1 MYLYRTVRWL
11 VDKVMR
17 LLFWFRVYGRENV
30 PADGPV
36 VVCANHLSWWDP
48 FAVGVGVPRILYFMA
63 KVEAFSYPI
72 IGPLLPKV
80 GAFPVHRGTADRQ
93 ALSTA
98 LNKLAEGK
106 AVAMFIEG
114 TRSRTGELLPAYPG
128 AAWLATRQRAPILP
142 VAIKG
147 QWRLFRPVRVYI
159 GEPFELEEYYGQK
172 VNSNEL
178 AQAGQKIMDRIQ
190 ELLADE
196 HA

>member
-1 MYLYRTVRWL
+1 
-11 VDKVMR
+11 MR

-159 GEPFELEEYYGQK
+159 GEP
-172 VNSNEL
+172 
-178 AQAGQKIMDRIQ
+178 
-190 ELLADE
+190 
-196 HA
+196 